1 MRHTATVSL
10 EPEQPTSTQ
19 PNQVFLFDAELTEEG
34 VSEEAAYTLINYARS
49 PFDLMEGQRKM
60 FLLSAVI
67 KETGG
72 VTHTDSHYY
81 VVERAS
87 AGDIVTEIRPTT
99 HDHHFGIALLAVSD
113 GTDRVV
119 GVHCLSLK
127 NANNPSVW
135 KIRMEVQQI

>member
-49 PFDLMEGQRKM
+49 PFDLMEGQTKI
-60 FLLSAVI
+60 FIFTALINIPSGV
-67 KETGG
+67 ETF
-72 VTHTDSHYY
+72 TDSHAFF
-81 VVERAS
+81 VERYS
-87 AGDIVTEIRPTT
+87 YGDVIREINEVMDDPFFSVDPLVIDNRLV
-99 HDHHFGIALLAVSD
+99 GIWC
-113 GTDRVV
+113 R
-119 GVHCLSLK
+119 SLK
-127 NANNPSVW
+127 NANDPSVW